1 MFPSAVSGMGLKIQY
16 AVNVYQTELLLLA
29 LVLLLFAIVQN
40 AWHLNSGDVMAGHH
54 KE

>member
-1 MFPSAVSGMGLKIQY
+1 MGLKIQY
-16 AVNVYQTELLLLA
+16 AVNVYQTETLLLA

-40 AWHLNSGDVMAGHH
+40 AWHLNSGTVMAGHH